1 MNDRRAMVFTVP
13 ERGHVHPLLG
23 PAAALE
29 RAGYEVVWGTSA
41 DIREDLRQAGARHVL
56 VPDGAGPPAAAL
68 RGRGLA
74 ETIADPAALRGW
86 IRALLVDAQRPLV
99 PAYRAM
105 LRDVRPDVVAI
116 DTMVYA
122 AAIAAQL
129 EGIPWVGWST
139 SLNPVVPSTLRSEL
153 ISTLHALDPLRH
165 GLFEEHGLTAR
176 FAVSD
181 VLSPRGTAVFTTKAL
196 VPSVDDDTVSLVG
209 PSRGGIRGGTM
220 PELPSD
226 ERPVVYVSF
235 GSQAWYQPAR
245 FDRIIEA
252 VQGLELTLVAA
263 MGELAPSYRARRLAA
278 AVHCEQY
285 VDQPAVLER
294 ADVLITH
301 GGANSVMESLA
312 AGVPMLLA
320 PLCNDQPH
328 NRALVERSGSG
339 RGLDLETASVPR
351 IRAMLARLI
360 AADGPERR
368 AAKTIAHSYRA
379 HDGAAGAAAL
389 AMRAAQ

>member
-23 PAAALE
+23 PASALE

-41 DIREDLRQAGARHVL
+41 DIREDLRQAGASHVL
-56 VPDGAGPPAAAL
+56 VPDGAGPPSAAL
-68 RGRGLA
+68 RGRALT
-74 ETIADPAALRGW
+74 ETIADSEAMRGW

-105 LRDVRPDVVAI
+105 LRQVRPDVVAI

-139 SLNPVVPSTLRSEL
+139 SLNPVVPATMRSEL
-153 ISTLHALDPLRH
+153 ISTLDALDPQRH
-165 GLFEEHGLTAR
+165 GLFEEYGLTAR

-181 VLSPRGTAVFTTKAL
+181 VLSPRGTAVFTTAAL
-196 VPSVDDDTVSLVG
+196 VPALDDDTVSLVG
-209 PSRGGIRGGTM
+209 PSRGGTRGGEM
-220 PELPSD
+220 PLLPRD
-226 ERPVVYVSF
+226 GRPVVYASF

-245 FDRIIEA
+245 FDRVIEA
-252 VQGLELTLVAA
+252 AQGLELTLVAA
-263 MGELAPSYRARRLAA
+263 MGELASSYRARGLPA

-285 VDQPAVLER
+285 VDQLAMLER

-301 GGANSVMESLA
+301 GGANSVMESLT

-328 NRALVERSGSG
+328 NRELVERSGAG
-339 RGLDLETASVPR
+339 RGLDLETASVPQV
-351 IRAMLARLI
+351 RAMLARLI
-360 AADGPERR
+360 DPGGPERR
-368 AAKTIAHSYRA
+368 AAAAVAQSYCA

-389 AMRAAQ
+389 AMRAAE